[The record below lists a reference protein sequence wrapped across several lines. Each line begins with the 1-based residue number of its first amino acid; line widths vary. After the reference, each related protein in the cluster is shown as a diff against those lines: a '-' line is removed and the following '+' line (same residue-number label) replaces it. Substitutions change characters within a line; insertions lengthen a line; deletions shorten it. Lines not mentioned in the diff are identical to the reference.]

1 MDKRE
6 FNPMQAVKHRFF
18 ALRNG
23 AIADAMRRQGAPYK
37 IIFGVN
43 LPQLTA
49 IAKETGQSEDLAQQ
63 LWENSSTRESMLLA
77 PMVYPREKFSVDKAK
92 SWIRSAVSAE
102 AIDVLCLKLL
112 RGMEYAPALADELIL
127 SDRDMDRYGA
137 LRMMFNML
145 PSRIAEI
152 KSYALAEASRESAL
166 TASIARQLLE
176 EISFL
181 EEDSES

>member
-1 MDKRE
+1 MNGRE
-6 FNPMQAVKHRFF
+6 FNPMQEVKHRFF

-43 LPQLTA
+43 LPQLSA
-49 IAKETGQSEDLAQQ
+49 IAKETTQSEELAQQ
-63 LWENSSTRESMLLA
+63 LWDNNSTRESMLLA
-77 PMVYPREKFSVDKAK
+77 PMIYPREKFSIEKAK
-92 SWIRSAVSAE
+92 SWIQSAVSAE
-102 AIDVLCLKLL
+102 AVDVLCLKLL

-127 SDRDMDRYGA
+127 SERDMDRYGA
-137 LRMMFNML
+137 LRIMFNLL

-152 KSYALAEASRESAL
+152 KTYALAEASRESAL
-166 TASIARQLLE
+166 TASTARQLLE
-176 EISFL
+176 EIRFL